1 MMAYWQNVWDRWQ
14 FLWDDRG
21 DGVTYFQWMLS
32 AWGYTVAVAAT
43 SLVIALVFGIVIGT
57 LRTLS
62 GHRVISAFA
71 AGWVELFRNI
81 PILVQLFI
89 WFFVISE
96 LVPGMRS
103 VPGFVLACCALGFF
117 TSARIA
123 EQIRAGIQA
132 LPTGQ
137 RNAAYAVGFTQFQ
150 TYRYVI
156 LPQTFRIIIPP
167 LTSEAMNIVK
177 NSSVAFA
184 VSIPELISFAMQ
196 TQEET
201 SRGVEVYLAA
211 TVLYAVTALVV
222 NRVMAFMERRM
233 RIPGLTVQTQGAH

>member
-1 MMAYWQNVWDRWQ
+1 MTYWQDIWDRWQ

-21 DGVTYFQWMLS
+21 DGVTYWQWMFS
-32 AWGYTVAVAAT
+32 AWGYTVAVAAV
-43 SLVIALVFGIVIGT
+43 SLVVALAIGCLVGT
-57 LRTLS
+57 LRTVS
-62 GHRVISAFA
+62 QHRVVSALA
-71 AGWVELFRNI
+71 TGWVELFRNI
-81 PILVQLFI
+81 PVLVQLFL

-96 LVPGMRS
+96 IVPGMRG
-103 VPGFVLACCALGFF
+103 VPSFVLACCALGFF

-123 EQIRAGIQA
+123 EQVRAGIQA
-132 LPTGQ
+132 LPRGQ
-137 RNAAYAVGFTQFQ
+137 RQAALAMGFTQLQ
-150 TYRYVI
+150 AYRYVI

-201 SRGVEVYLAA
+201 SRGIEVYLAA
-211 TVLYAVTALVV
+211 TVLYIITALAISWFMSILEKRA
-222 NRVMAFMERRM
+222 RV
-233 RIPGLTVQTQGAH
+233 PGLSSQGQGAH

>member
-1 MMAYWQNVWDRWQ
+1 MMAYWQNVWDHWQ

-21 DGVTYFQWMLS
+21 DGVTYFQWMMS
-32 AWGYTVAVAAT
+32 AWGYTVAVAFC
-43 SLVIALVFGIVIGT
+43 SLVIALVFGIIIGT
-57 LRTLS
+57 LRTIT
-62 GHRVISAFA
+62 GHRIISTFA
-71 AGWVELFRNI
+71 ATWVELFRNI

-132 LPTGQ
+132 LPAGQ
-137 RNAAYAVGFTQFQ
+137 RNAGLAVGFTQLQ

-211 TVLYAVTALVV
+211 TLLYAITALAV
-222 NRVMAFMERRM
+222 NRVMSLIERRTS
-233 RIPGLTVQTQGAH
+233 IPGLTPQAQGGH

>member
-1 MMAYWQNVWDRWQ
+1 MTYWQGIWDRWQ

-21 DGVTYFQWMLS
+21 DGVTYWQWMFS
-32 AWGYTVAVAAT
+32 AWGYTVAVAAV
-43 SLVIALVFGIVIGT
+43 SLVVALAIGCLVGT
-57 LRTLS
+57 LRTVS
-62 GHRVISAFA
+62 QHRVVSALA
-71 AGWVELFRNI
+71 TGWVELFRNI
-81 PILVQLFI
+81 PVLVQLFL

-96 LVPGMRS
+96 IVPGMRG
-103 VPGFVLACCALGFF
+103 VPSFVLACCALGFF

-123 EQIRAGIQA
+123 EQVRAGIQA
-132 LPTGQ
+132 LPQ
-137 RNAAYAVGFTQFQ
+137 A
-150 TYRYVI
+150 YRYVI

-201 SRGVEVYLAA
+201 SRGIEVYLAA
-211 TVLYAVTALVV
+211 TVLYIITALAISWFMSSREKRA
-222 NRVMAFMERRM
+222 RV
-233 RIPGLTVQTQGAH
+233 PGLSSQGQGAH

>member
-1 MMAYWQNVWDRWQ
+1 MAYWQNVWDRWQ

-32 AWGYTVAVAAT
+32 AWGYTVAVAFT

-62 GHRVISAFA
+62 GHRIISALA
-71 AGWVELFRNI
+71 AAWVELFRNI

-150 TYRYVI
+150 AYRYVI

-233 RIPGLTVQTQGAH
+233 RIPGLSLQTQGAH

>member
-1 MMAYWQNVWDRWQ
+1 MMTYWQDVWDRWQ

-21 DGVTYFQWMLS
+21 DGVTYFQWMIS
-32 AWGYTVAVAAT
+32 AWGYTVAVAFT
-43 SLVIALVFGIVIGT
+43 SLVIALVLGFIIGT
-57 LRTLS
+57 LRTVSQHRILS
-62 GHRVISAFA
+62 TFA
-71 AGWVELFRNI
+71 TGWVELFRNI

-89 WFFVISE
+89 WFFVIAE
-96 LVPGMRS
+96 LVPGMKS

-123 EQIRAGIQA
+123 EQVRAGILA
-132 LPTGQ
+132 LPSGQ
-137 RNAAYAVGFTQFQ
+137 RNAAYAVGFTQVQ
-150 TYRYVI
+150 AYRYVI

-211 TVLYAVTALVV
+211 TVLYVLTALTV
-222 NRVMAFMERRM
+222 NRVMAFIEKRTRV
-233 RIPGLTVQTQGAH
+233 PGLHAQAKGAH